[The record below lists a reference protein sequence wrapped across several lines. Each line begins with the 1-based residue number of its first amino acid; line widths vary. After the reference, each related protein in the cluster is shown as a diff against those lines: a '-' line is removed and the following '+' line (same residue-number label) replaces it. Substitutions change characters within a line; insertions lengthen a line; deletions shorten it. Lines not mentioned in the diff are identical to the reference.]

1 MNIKK
6 IAAVVVAVL
15 VIVLAGI
22 VIYNVSSGGSEQPI
36 NNSVADNQEQS
47 ANNSENNEQTDNT
60 ADNEGAVEEEKVYTP
75 TFMYFVSNSDTDFE
89 KTTAMLDELKKEYGD
104 KITFEIK
111 NIDDEPELK
120 DNFPVEGQTPALIML
135 NTSNDISA
143 FEFQCSDKD
152 KLIECIKN
160 ALN

>member
-6 IAAVVVAVL
+6 TAAVVVALL

-36 NNSVADNQEQS
+36 NNSV
-47 ANNSENNEQTDNT
+47 NNEQTDNT
-60 ADNEGAVEEEKVYTP
+60 ANNEGAVEEEKVYTP
-75 TFMYFVSNSDTDFE
+75 TFMYFVSNSDADFE
-89 KTTAMLDELKKEYGD
+89 KTAAMLDELKKEYGD

-143 FEFQCSDKD
+143 FEFQCRDKD

>member
-6 IAAVVVAVL
+6 TAAVVVALL

-36 NNSVADNQEQS
+36 NNSV
-47 ANNSENNEQTDNT
+47 NNEQTDNT
-60 ADNEGAVEEEKVYTP
+60 ANNEGAVEEEKVYTP
-75 TFMYFVSNSDTDFE
+75 TFMYFVSNSDADFE
-89 KTTAMLDELKKEYGD
+89 KTTAMLDELQKEYGD

-152 KLIECIKN
+152 NLIECIKN

>member
-6 IAAVVVAVL
+6 TAAVVVALL

-36 NNSVADNQEQS
+36 NNSV
-47 ANNSENNEQTDNT
+47 NNEQTDNT
-60 ADNEGAVEEEKVYTP
+60 ANNEGAVEEEKVYTP
-75 TFMYFVSNSDTDFE
+75 TFMYFVSNSDADFE
-89 KTTAMLDELKKEYGD
+89 KTAAMLDELKKEYGD

>member
-6 IAAVVVAVL
+6 TAAVVVALL

-36 NNSVADNQEQS
+36 NNSV
-47 ANNSENNEQTDNT
+47 NNEQTDNT
-60 ADNEGAVEEEKVYTP
+60 ANNEGAVEEEKVYTP
-75 TFMYFVSNSDTDFE
+75 TFMYFVSNSDADFE
-89 KTTAMLDELKKEYGD
+89 KTAAMLDELKKEYGD

-143 FEFQCSDKD
+143 FEFQCSDKH

>member
-6 IAAVVVAVL
+6 TAAVVVALL

-36 NNSVADNQEQS
+36 NNSV
-47 ANNSENNEQTDNT
+47 NNEQTDNT
-60 ADNEGAVEEEKVYTP
+60 ANNEGAVEEEKVYTP
-75 TFMYFVSNSDTDFE
+75 TFMYFVSNSDADFE
-89 KTTAMLDELKKEYGD
+89 KTAAMLDELKKEYGD

-143 FEFQCSDKD
+143 FEFQSRDKD

>member
-6 IAAVVVAVL
+6 TAAVVVALL

-36 NNSVADNQEQS
+36 NNSV
-47 ANNSENNEQTDNT
+47 NNEQTDNT
-60 ADNEGAVEEEKVYTP
+60 ANNEGAVEEEKVYTP
-75 TFMYFVSNSDTDFE
+75 TFMYFVSNSDADFE
-89 KTTAMLDELKKEYGD
+89 KTAAMLYELKKEYGD

>member
-6 IAAVVVAVL
+6 IAAVVVALL

-36 NNSVADNQEQS
+36 NNSV
-47 ANNSENNEQTDNT
+47 NNEQTDNT
-60 ADNEGAVEEEKVYTP
+60 ANNEGAVEEEKVYTP
-75 TFMYFVSNSDTDFE
+75 TFMYFVSNSDADFE
-89 KTTAMLDELKKEYGD
+89 KTAAMLDELKKEYGD